1 LFFFETEQV
10 VYLLPSLERFR
21 LKATT
26 SNKKVWSSS
35 ADGGYTIKTCSL
47 LIDRIMNPGLI
58 TFKAS
63 IWQKEVPPKVQSFL
77 WLAVQNRLCIKDF
90 LLCRNIITVDQTF
103 CIFCENEIEISNHLL
118 FHCKPVWKLWM
129 KFLDWWSISG
139 CLPCRM
145 DDLLHQWPN
154 LVFGKFQRKA
164 WSMVSC
170 CVSWSIWLM
179 RNKVIFNDG
188 TATFKDSFS
197 LILYRLSNW
206 LKSADKFFIATGTS
220 LIMGPEGII
229 DWSNTK
235 LRL

>member
-1 LFFFETEQV
+1 MFFFETEQV

-90 LLCRNIITVDQTF
+90 FT
-103 CIFCENEIEISNHLL
+103 
-118 FHCKPVWKLWM
+118 
-129 KFLDWWSISG
+129 
-139 CLPCRM
+139 LP
-145 DDLLHQWPN
+145 
-154 LVFGKFQRKA
+154 
-164 WSMVSC
+164 
-170 CVSWSIWLM
+170 
-179 RNKVIFNDG
+179 
-188 TATFKDSFS
+188 
-197 LILYRLSNW
+197 
-206 LKSADKFFIATGTS
+206 
-220 LIMGPEGII
+220 
-229 DWSNTK
+229 
-235 LRL
+235 